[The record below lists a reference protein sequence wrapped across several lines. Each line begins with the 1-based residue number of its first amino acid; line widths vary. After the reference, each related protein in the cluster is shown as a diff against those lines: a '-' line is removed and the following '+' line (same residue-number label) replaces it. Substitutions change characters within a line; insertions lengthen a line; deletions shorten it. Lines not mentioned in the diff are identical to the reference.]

1 MELKNGFLS
10 HTFQEKQDPSKDIMM
25 EELNGIDPK
34 VSSGEKS
41 STHHS
46 LFRSTF
52 SRNAFKLSTI
62 KVVKERMQERAK
74 NVSVITFIVILKIIG
89 IFSIPIILYY
99 ALKTDLVP
107 ELNSSAFT
115 DVNISMVNYCGVII
129 VQCCIIQLYMYVT
142 CAIVYCCEMLIEL
155 CIL

>member
-1 MELKNGFLS
+1 MESKNGFLS

-46 LFRSTF
+46 FFRTTF
-52 SRNAFKLSTI
+52 SRNTFKLSTI
-62 KVVKERMQERAK
+62 KDVKERMQERAK
-74 NVSVITFIVILKIIG
+74 NVKASRVITFIVILTIIG

-99 ALKTDLVP
+99 ALKADPVP
-107 ELNSSAFT
+107 QLNSAFT
-115 DVNISMVNYCGVII
+115 DVDISMVNYCGVIT
-129 VQCCIIQLYMYVT
+129 VQCRVIQLCMYT
-142 CAIVYCCEMLIEL
+142 CSVAVKC
-155 CIL
+155 